1 MTTKRCTELVPVQR
15 ITKEK
20 NMSLTTAET
29 PPQVEPIAPAP
40 AATIETPTNPQPA
53 IAQSQIAQ
61 PATATGDVAQTTDTS
76 QQIEEQVD
84 QTSRLH
90 ELIATDAEH
99 GFQNYGRLPVAFV
112 RGQGARLWD
121 VDGKEY
127 LDFLGGI
134 AVVTLGHSHPEIT
147 RAISEQAAT
156 LMHTANLYY
165 IEPQVHL
172 AEKLSQLS
180 GGMRAFFCNSGA
192 EANEAALKLVR
203 KYFSSQSAAQ
213 NVTTQNVD
221 APSDST
227 QNNAQSSTRFE
238 IISIEDSFHG
248 RTYGSLAATGQPK
261 YHEGFAPMPQG
272 FRYVPRNDFAALKA
286 AVNEQTAAILLEP
299 IQGESGIWPCDNE
312 YLQQVRALCD
322 EHGLLLVMDEVQAGI
337 GRTGK
342 FFAHEWSG
350 IAPDIIVLAKGL
362 GNGVPIGALLARDE
376 VAKALVPGTHGCTFG
391 GNFLSC
397 AAALAT
403 LRVLESENLMQNA
416 LEVGDYFQEQLQSLD
431 FISDVRGSGLMIGAT
446 TTNSIAREL
455 MKTSLQRGLIFNAIG
470 DSYLRFLPPLTIS
483 RADVDEAMTTLRA
496 AYQELN

>member
-1 MTTKRCTELVPVQR
+1 MPISTME
-15 ITKEK
+15 
-20 NMSLTTAET
+20 
-29 PPQVEPIAPAP
+29 IAPAP
-40 AATIETPTNPQPA
+40 AATISTETVDFSTAPTT
-53 IAQSQIAQ
+53 Q
-61 PATATGDVAQTTDTS
+61 PATASSDIAQTPDTS
-76 QQIEEQVD
+76 AQNADHVAP
-84 QTSRLH
+84 TSRLH

-99 GFQNYGRLPVAFV
+99 GFQNYGRLPIAFV
-112 RGQGARLWD
+112 RGEGARLWD
-121 VDGKEY
+121 TENREY

-156 LMHTANLYY
+156 LIHTANLSY

-203 KYFSSQSAAQ
+203 KYFNSQNDNAQ
-213 NVTTQNVD
+213 N
-221 APSDST
+221 A
-227 QNNAQSSTRFE
+227 NAQSSTRFE

-261 YHEGFAPMPQG
+261 YHEGFAPMPAG

-286 AVNEQTAAILLEP
+286 AITNQTAAILIEP
-299 IQGESGIWPCDNE
+299 IQGESGVWPCDIE
-312 YLQQVRALCD
+312 YLQQVRALCN
-322 EHGLLLVMDEVQAGI
+322 EHGLLLVFDEVQCGI

-342 FFAHEWSG
+342 FFAHQWSG
-350 IAPDIIVLAKGL
+350 VAPDIIVLAKGL
-362 GNGVPIGALLARDE
+362 GNGVPIGALLAREE
-376 VAKALVPGTHGCTFG
+376 VAKVLVPGTHGCTFG

-416 LEVGDYFQEQLQSLD
+416 LEVGDYFQAQLQACD
-431 FISDVRGSGLMIGAT
+431 WVSDVRGRGLMIGAT
-446 TTNSIAREL
+446 TTKPVAREL
-455 MKTSLQRGLIFNAIG
+455 MKASLQHGLIFNAVG

-483 RADVDEAMTTLRA
+483 RADVDEAMTILRA
-496 AYQELN
+496 AYQEIK

>member
-1 MTTKRCTELVPVQR
+1 
-15 ITKEK
+15 
-20 NMSLTTAET
+20 MSLTTAET

-40 AATIETPTNPQPA
+40 AATIETPTTPQP
-53 IAQSQIAQ
+53 QMAQ

-121 VDGKEY
+121 TSGKEY

-203 KYFSSQSAAQ
+203 KYFSSQNTDVQ
-213 NVTTQNVD
+213 NVTTQNAD
-221 APSDST
+221 AQSDST
-227 QNNAQSSTRFE
+227 QSSAQSSTRFE
-238 IISIEDSFHG
+238 IISIFNSFHG

-272 FRYVPRNDFAALKA
+272 FHYVPRNDFAALKA

-299 IQGESGIWPCDNE
+299 IQGESGIWPCDVE

-350 IAPDIIVLAKGL
+350 ISPDIIVLAKGL

-403 LRVLESENLMQNA
+403 LRVLESEDLMQNA
-416 LEVGDYFQEQLQSLD
+416 LEIGDYFQSQLQACD
-431 FISDVRGSGLMIGAT
+431 WISEVRGSGLMIGAT
-446 TTNSIAREL
+446 TTTPIAREL
-455 MKTSLQRGLIFNAIG
+455 MKTSLQHGLVFNAIG
-470 DSYLRFLPPLTIS
+470 DTYLRFLPPLTIS
-483 RADVDEAMTTLRA
+483 KTDVDEAMTILRA
-496 AYQELN
+496 AYQK

>member
-1 MTTKRCTELVPVQR
+1 
-15 ITKEK
+15 
-20 NMSLTTAET
+20 MSLTTAEK
-29 PPQVEPIAPAP
+29 EPIAPAP
-40 AATIETPTNPQPA
+40 AATIETPTTPQ
-53 IAQSQIAQ
+53 QQIAQ

-76 QQIEEQVD
+76 QQIEEQVAEH
-84 QTSRLH
+84 SRLH

-121 VDGKEY
+121 IDGKEY

-147 RAISEQAAT
+147 RAIAEQAAT

-192 EANEAALKLVR
+192 EANEAALKVVR
-203 KYFSSQSAAQ
+203 KYFSSKNVDAQ
-213 NVTTQNVD
+213 NVHAT
-221 APSDST
+221 SDST
-227 QNNAQSSTRFE
+227 KNNAQSSTRFE
-238 IISIEDSFHG
+238 IISTFDSFHG

-272 FRYVPRNDFAALKA
+272 FRYVPRNDFAAMKA
-286 AVNEQTAAILLEP
+286 AVSEQTAAILLEP
-299 IQGESGIWPCDNE
+299 IQGESGIWPCNVE

-322 EHGLLLVMDEVQAGI
+322 EHGLLLILDEVQAGI

-342 FFAHEWSG
+342 FFAHQWSG

-376 VAKALVPGTHGCTFG
+376 VAKVLVPGTHGCTFG

-403 LRVLESENLMQNA
+403 LRVLENENLMQNA
-416 LEVGDYFQEQLQSLD
+416 LDVGDYFQAQLQACEW
-431 FISDVRGSGLMIGAT
+431 ICDVRGSGLMIGAT
-446 TTNSIAREL
+446 TTAPIAREL
-455 MKTSLQRGLIFNAIG
+455 MKSSLNLGLVFNAIG
-470 DSYLRFLPPLTIS
+470 DTYLRFLPPLTIS
-483 RADVDEAMTTLRA
+483 RADVDEAMTKLLA
-496 AYQELN
+496 AHQELN